1 MHMFLD
7 SHTQNKYST
16 TDSEHDIHT
25 FVKVVF
31 PLVMCTG
38 TVEIVGKVTSHCYC
52 EYERRTDPERS
63 CLHSTGNSKN
73 ANIIYHMRYYYFR
86 FFSTGPFSRVKFL
99 RSCWVP
105 SLTNGVRFVR
115 GQMPKQQ
122 FKSSER

>member
-1 MHMFLD
+1 MPI
-7 SHTQNKYST
+7 STSYSGYNGGDNT
-16 TDSEHDIHT
+16 AVACTCSLILIHKTNTAQLTVSNEHDIHT

-63 CLHSTGNSKN
+63 CLHSTGNSKS

-99 RSCWVP
+99 R
-105 SLTNGVRFVR
+105 TI
-115 GQMPKQQ
+115 
-122 FKSSER
+122 